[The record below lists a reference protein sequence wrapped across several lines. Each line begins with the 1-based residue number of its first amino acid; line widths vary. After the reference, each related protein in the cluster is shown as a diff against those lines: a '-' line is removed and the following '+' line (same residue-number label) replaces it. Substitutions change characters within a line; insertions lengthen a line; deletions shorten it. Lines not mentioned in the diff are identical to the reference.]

1 VRPPKPHDQTF
12 SSTGLD
18 NSSSVK
24 ALRYYEDCGLLRPA
38 RRSNGYRDYSEDE
51 IRLTAEIRVL
61 TSLGL
66 TTQETRPFLD
76 CLRAGHN
83 VGDDCP
89 ESLAAYQHKIDGLD
103 GLISQLTSTR
113 DVLVEQLHT
122 AAPRVPVLPNRG
134 DAPDAARRRRSA
146 R

>member
-1 VRPPKPHDQTF
+1 VPAGHDRHEPTRSRFDVRD
-12 SSTGLD
+12 G
-18 NSSSVK
+18 
-24 ALRYYEDCGLLRPA
+24 RRRPLF
-38 RRSNGYRDYSEDE
+38 RSKLQGPETRLSLEDE

-103 GLISQLTSTR
+103 GPTSQLTSTR

-122 AAPRVPVLPNRG
+122 AARRGFPVLPNRG